1 MISATSLSLL
11 PPFGRV
17 GQRFF
22 LPFYFASLL
31 YASLPCR
38 CGHTGSK
45 TSINVWTKALNSRM
59 SLSCPFFFFRG
70 ESQRE
75 VVCPVCWWTDP
86 VSLTSSLGSPSDLL
100 PEVLLLQPAQL
111 LQGFCAAAATPVYA
125 HKCLHI
131 RLRSA
136 ATFLSHLIL
145 ISLFHLSPRSQHR
158 RGISHSPPPA
168 SSSASLRFASS
179 VRARR
184 QRCCCPRLLRG
195 VVSERRGWQER
206 FGKRQ
211 IKVNKR
217 SGICRETAV
226 VFNTVRVFSPANI
239 VPVTFCTNLSD
250 SWAKAPFD
258 WLDYSLVENN

>member
-1 MISATSLSLL
+1 MLLQLHQYMPTNVSISGSDL
-11 PPFGRV
+11 P
-17 GQRFF
+17 
-22 LPFYFASLL
+22 LPFSLI
-31 YASLPCR
+31 SF
-38 CGHTGSK
+38 
-45 TSINVWTKALNSRM
+45 
-59 SLSCPFFFFRG
+59 LSPY
-70 ESQRE
+70 S
-75 VVCPVCWWTDP
+75 
-86 VSLTSSLGSPSDLL
+86 
-100 PEVLLLQPAQL
+100 
-111 LQGFCAAAATPVYA
+111 
-125 HKCLHI
+125 
-131 RLRSA
+131 
-136 ATFLSHLIL
+136 TFLLGPNTAEASVTH
-145 ISLFHLSPRSQHR
+145 
-158 RGISHSPPPA
+158 PPA

-239 VPVTFCTNLSD
+239 VPVTFCTNLPD

>member
-1 MISATSLSLL
+1 MNWSCFPHILARISIWSAARGAASAASPVITRLLCCCSYTSICPQMSPYQAQICRYLSLSSHSYLL
-11 PPFGRV
+11 IPPFSSV
-17 GQRFF
+17 PTPQR
-22 LPFYFASLL
+22 
-31 YASLPCR
+31 
-38 CGHTGSK
+38 H
-45 TSINVWTKALNSRM
+45 
-59 SLSCPFFFFRG
+59 
-70 ESQRE
+70 Q
-75 VVCPVCWWTDP
+75 
-86 VSLTSSLGSPSDLL
+86 SLT
-100 PEVLLLQPAQL
+100 
-111 LQGFCAAAATPVYA
+111 
-125 HKCLHI
+125 
-131 RLRSA
+131 
-136 ATFLSHLIL
+136 
-145 ISLFHLSPRSQHR
+145 
-158 RGISHSPPPA
+158 PPA